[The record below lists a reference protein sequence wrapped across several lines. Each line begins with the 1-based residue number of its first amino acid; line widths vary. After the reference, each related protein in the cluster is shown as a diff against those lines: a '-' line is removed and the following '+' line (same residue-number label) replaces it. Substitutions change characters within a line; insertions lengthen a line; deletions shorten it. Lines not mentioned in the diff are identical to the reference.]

1 METRRRIASWV
12 LLAVFLPM
20 LLLSSLHV
28 HETPTGTQNSCE
40 ACVDHHCGGHFGQQT
55 LPMHQCLLC
64 EFLSLPILLAAVV
77 AIVHC
82 FRRVSPLFCIQI
94 NRRTHRICGVLVP
107 RAPPV
112 V

>member
-1 METRRRIASWV
+1 METRIRIASWV

-28 HETPTGTQNSCE
+28 HEVPTGTQNSCE

-64 EFLSLPILLAAVV
+64 EFLSMPILLVAAMALV
-77 AIVHC
+77 AC
-82 FRRVSPLFCIQI
+82 FRGVDLRYSLLTSHRAYRV
-94 NRRTHRICGVLVP
+94 CGILVP

>member
-1 METRRRIASWV
+1 METKRRIASWV

-20 LLLSSLHV
+20 LLLSSLHI
-28 HETPTGTQNSCE
+28 HDFPTAVQDSCE

-55 LPMHQCLLC
+55 LSMHQCLLC
-64 EFLSLPILLAAVV
+64 EFLSMPILLVAAMALV
-77 AIVHC
+77 AC
-82 FRRVSPLFCIQI
+82 FRGVDLRYSPQTSCRAYRV
-94 NRRTHRICGVLVP
+94 CGILVP